1 MKMVVLLEHVWII
14 CLDSPVITQL
24 VPAIWRKKEAV
35 TTLENEC
42 GETQKRVVKNYT
54 GLSC

>member
-1 MKMVVLLEHVWII
+1 MKMVVLLEHVWVI

-24 VPAIWRKKEAV
+24 VSAIWRKKEAV

-42 GETQKRVVKNYT
+42 GETQKRVVKDYI